1 MTKDEVLTKLSA
13 LVGDILDIDDLVLTD
28 TMTAREVR
36 GWDSLAHIHVI
47 LATESAFKIRF
58 DTAEMAA
65 LPTIGALADLIQR
78 KAG

>member
-65 LPTIGALADLIQR
+65 LPTIGALAELIQR

>member
-1 MTKDEVLTKLSA
+1 VTKDEVLTKLSA